1 MIGTAESVHHISAT
15 GVVAL
20 AVILGAV
27 AVLTVLVASYL
38 MYWRGGRH

>member
-1 MIGTAESVHHISAT
+1 MIASAVAVHHISAT

-20 AVILGAV
+20 AAILGVV

>member
-1 MIGTAESVHHISAT
+1 MIASAESIHHVSAT
-15 GVVAL
+15 GVVAV
-20 AVILGAV
+20 AVILGVV